1 MKTILLYVKKFN
13 NSKGGTFEKHF
24 ASYNGI
30 VMEAQLTKIT
40 RPKIEAEKLNW
51 PVKLDLDDEDYF
63 IKEKTF
69 ERKDGGKGTKEVLVI
84 LDYQNAEQIGK
95 STRLNS
101 SHAEIRISYA
111 VFCLRSEERRVGKE
125 CRSRWSPYH

>member
-13 NSKGGTFEKHF
+13 NAKGGTFEKHF

-51 PVKLDLDDEDYF
+51 PVKLDLDEEDYF

-69 ERKDGGKGTKEVLVI
+69 TRKDGSEGTKEVLVI
-84 LDYQNAEQIGK
+84 LDYQNAEQGEFK
-95 STRLNS
+95 KKTLDDL
-101 SHAEIRISYA
+101 
-111 VFCLRSEERRVGKE
+111 VEEEALKA
-125 CRSRWSPYH
+125 

>member
-13 NSKGGTFEKHF
+13 NAKGGTFEKHF

-30 VMEAQLTKIT
+30 VMEAQLTKVT

-84 LDYQNAEQIGK
+84 LDYQNAEQGE
-95 STRLNS
+95 LNKRTLDD
-101 SHAEIRISYA
+101 I
-111 VFCLRSEERRVGKE
+111 VEEEALKA
-125 CRSRWSPYH
+125 